1 MKIKFSSDTLKIITR
16 LKAVITKLQ
25 SENLL
30 AKK

>member
-25 SENLL
+25 SENLFG
-30 AKK
+30 